1 MKKIILLFT
10 TLLSLP
16 TFAVTGWDHGNAGD
30 SYAAE
35 FIMTAKDLVLRLK
48 TLPSTELKEINLAL
62 LIGAIET
69 TTVRSDDKVIYK
81 DGLEVEAVNDPD
93 QGLIVVNRNIW
104 RTRRADSE
112 TIHRYTFVL
121 HEYLGIMRIN
131 DEQYKVSGPLVALLD
146 VKNYNPSLW
155 WNPLNPVNY
164 ITMNL
169 IYSSGSCKM
178 NGLAFDLNKT
188 EEMLISETT
197 GDCGDE
203 YRKVMVA
210 KSSLTAP
217 PSSNARGTFHRFQ
230 IAVFDRAGANI
241 GSLTYEPE
249 WGRCLGPQT
258 GACSSSGK
266 LLVGGVEFI
275 FWLRP

>member
-1 MKKIILLFT
+1 MKKFLVLFT
-10 TLLSLP
+10 ALLSCQ
-16 TFAVTGWDHGNAGD
+16 TFAAVGWDHGNAGD

-35 FIMTAKDLVLRLK
+35 FIMTAKDLVVHLK
-48 TLPSTELKEINLAL
+48 TLPSTELKQVNLAL

-69 TTVRSDDKVIYK
+69 TTVRSEDQVIYK
-81 DGLEVEAVNDPD
+81 DGREVEAVNDPD
-93 QGLIVVNRNIW
+93 QQLIVVNRSIW
-104 RTRRADSE
+104 RTRRADTE

-121 HEYLGIMRIN
+121 HEYLGIMRID
-131 DEQYKVSGPLVALLD
+131 DEQYKVSGPIVALLD
-146 VKNYNPSLW
+146 LKNYNPSQW

-178 NGLAFDLNKT
+178 DGLTFDLNKT
-188 EEMLISETT
+188 EEVLMTETT

-203 YRKVMVA
+203 YRKVVVA

-230 IAVFDRAGANI
+230 IGVLDKDGKTI
-241 GSLTYEPE
+241 GNLTYEPE

-258 GACSSSGK
+258 GACTSSGK